1 MKNTSR
7 RQLGV
12 MMNRRIEPGD
22 IGHTV
27 EAKVFNRQD
36 KIVSTNVG
44 VLAAYT
50 DTKEVIRIFFRHRL
64 TPISFD
70 REHFYV
76 RITRHPIFGGI
87 EGVPFTK

>member
-1 MKNTSR
+1 
-7 RQLGV
+7 

-44 VLAAYT
+44 VLSAYT
-50 DTKEVIRIFFRHRL
+50 DTKEVTYIFFKHCH
-64 TPISFD
+64 TPVSFD
-70 REHFYV
+70 TKLFYV
-76 RITRHPIFGGI
+76 RITRHPIFGGT